1 MRCRVSSGQCLSL
14 SRIVILTSMMSAAIS
29 LATITVIMILL
40 TLQDVWTLLIEI
52 IKHWILRQQWDLSIT
67 RGIISFLDN
76 TSENPSPLLSLVLL
90 FTILH
95 FIFSLLLTVGIRL
108 DKRELLLP
116 WLVTHLIIILV
127 KIIIFSFTTFITF
140 FIDLLVSVVFPLITG
155 IVLGVSLLLW
165 RLVFAAYRN
174 NLTSEEKNYDCD
186 KSSLGYKLR
195 ASLAAVLHWM

>member
-1 MRCRVSSGQCLSL
+1 M
-14 SRIVILTSMMSAAIS
+14 
-29 LATITVIMILL
+29 
-40 TLQDVWTLLIEI
+40 
-52 IKHWILRQQWDLSIT
+52 
-67 RGIISFLDN
+67 
-76 TSENPSPLLSLVLL
+76 LL

-127 KIIIFSFTTFITF
+127 KIVIFSFTTFITF

-174 NLTSEEKNYDCD
+174 NLTRSV
-186 KSSLGYKLR
+186 SSVINAKLLMQR
-195 ASLAAVLHWM
+195 NVSAKKRFMTVIKALSATSLEQA

>member
-1 MRCRVSSGQCLSL
+1 M
-14 SRIVILTSMMSAAIS
+14 
-29 LATITVIMILL
+29 
-40 TLQDVWTLLIEI
+40 
-52 IKHWILRQQWDLSIT
+52 
-67 RGIISFLDN
+67 
-76 TSENPSPLLSLVLL
+76 LL

-174 NLTSEEKNYDCD
+174 NLNRFVKCYYCKVYNAKKLFSEEKNYDCD